1 MFRGDIP
8 SGMGTMSKE
17 QLLKVGFSQTPFK
30 ITQLKLTMGSD
41 VHYDRKKL
49 KIVIK
54 YGSRKMAVNLAPW
67 QNSWD
72 EGLNVNSGS
81 NQFVLDSSLIHKLD
95 IVSLISLR
103 TV

>member
-1 MFRGDIP
+1 
-8 SGMGTMSKE
+8 MSKE
-17 QLLKVGFSQTPFK
+17 QLLKIGFSKTPFK

-49 KIVIK
+49 KIVIN
-54 YGSRKMAVNLAPW
+54 YGIREMVVNLAPR
-67 QNSWD
+67 QNLWD

-81 NQFVLDSSLIHKLD
+81 NQFVLDSSLIHHKLD

-103 TV
+103 TLRYK